1 MASGAIKVASGIL
14 ASRMF
19 GFVRELVTAAL
30 FGATG
35 FADVWRFLMRAP
47 NILQNLLGE
56 QTLSAALI
64 PVYSRFVARD
74 DGDGARRVAG
84 VVLGLAGLAAL
95 VLATAGVLL
104 AAPFV
109 TLVAPGLLIDGGA
122 AAGGAAS
129 GAADVDR
136 FALAVR
142 GVRWMFP
149 AIGIL
154 VLSAWALAIL
164 NSHRRFLLSYS
175 APVLW
180 NVAIIAALI
189 GAARGVF
196 GRPLDGAELVI
207 AGAVGVLVGAG
218 LQFLAQLP
226 GVLAS
231 AGRIVPGFD
240 WRLPGVGEVGRAL
253 GPLIAGRGVVQISA
267 YVDMFLASFLAFGAM
282 AVLGYAQ
289 VLFLLPVSLLGLS
302 MAAAELPDLSRRL
315 GEASVDALAPQIRN
329 ALRRTAVLAV
339 PSAVGFTLLG
349 LPVVSLAYERGE
361 FTREASTL
369 TWLVLAAYSLGLLAA
384 IASRQLQNAFIAA
397 GRTAT
402 PARIAALRVAVAA
415 GVGVPLMLALDRLP
429 VPGFSN
435 GVLRLGALGLAV
447 GSGLAAWVELAALR
461 RALGRLR
468 LQGLL
473 PVGLWLRCLTLAL
486 IAGGIALGVWSAPI
500 AWPADWLR
508 HATALGCYAGLY
520 LTGAWFLHRDEL
532 VAWLR
537 SEVDD

>member
-14 ASRMF
+14 ASRVF

-30 FGATG
+30 LGATG
-35 FADVWRFLMRAP
+35 YADVWRFLMRAP

-64 PVYSRFVARD
+64 PVYSRFIARD
-74 DGDGARRVAG
+74 DATGARRVAG
-84 VVLGLAGLAAL
+84 TVLGLAALAAI
-95 VLATAGVLL
+95 VLAAAGVLL

-109 TLVAPGLLIDGGA
+109 ALVAPGLLVDGG
-122 AAGGAAS
+122 GVDAS
-129 GAADVDR
+129 GGVDR

-189 GAARGVF
+189 GAARGIF

-218 LQFLAQLP
+218 LQFLVQLP

-231 AGRIVPGFD
+231 AGRIAPSLN
-240 WRLPGVGEVGRAL
+240 WRVSGVGEVGRAL

-267 YVDMFLASFLAFGAM
+267 YLDMFLASFLAFGAM

-289 VLFLLPVSLLGLS
+289 VLFLLPVALLGMS
-302 MAAAELPDLSRRL
+302 TAAAELPDLAQRL
-315 GEASVDALAPQIRN
+315 GEVSLDGLAPQIRG
-329 ALRRTAVLAV
+329 ALERTAVLAV
-339 PSAVGFTLLG
+339 PAAVGFVLLG
-349 LPVVSLAYERGE
+349 LPVVMLAYERGR
-361 FTREASTL
+361 FTHEASTL
-369 TWLVLAAYSLGLLAA
+369 TWLVLAAYSLGLVPA

-402 PARIAALRVAVAA
+402 PARIAALRVTIAA
-415 GVGVPLMLALDRLP
+415 LVGVPLMLALDRQE
-429 VPGFSN
+429 VPGFEA
-435 GVLRLGALGLAV
+435 GALRLGALGLAV

-461 RALGRLR
+461 RALRRLGVAR
-468 LQGLL
+468 LL
-473 PVGLWLRCLTLAL
+473 PVGLWLRCLTLAVV
-486 IAGGIALGVWSAPI
+486 AALVASALWASSI
-500 AWPADWLR
+500 AWPSAWLR
-508 HATALGCYAGLY
+508 PAASLGCYAALY
-520 LTGAWFLHRDEL
+520 LTGAWFLHRDQL

>member
-14 ASRMF
+14 ASRVF

-30 FGATG
+30 LGATG
-35 FADVWRFLMRAP
+35 YADVWRFLMRAP

-74 DGDGARRVAG
+74 DEVGARRVAG
-84 VVLGLAGLAAL
+84 AMLGLAAAVAI
-95 VLATAGVLL
+95 VLAVAGVLL
-104 AAPFV
+104 AVPFV
-109 TLVAPGLLIDGGA
+109 TLVAPGLLVDGG
-122 AAGGAAS
+122 AAGGAAE
-129 GAADVDR
+129 VDR

-149 AIGIL
+149 AIGVL

-180 NVAIIAALI
+180 NLAIIGALI
-189 GAARGVF
+189 GGARGLF
-196 GRPLDGAELVI
+196 GRPLTGSELVI
-207 AGAVGVLVGAG
+207 AGAMGVVVGAA
-218 LQFLAQLP
+218 LQFSVQLP
-226 GVLAS
+226 GVAAS
-231 AGRIVPGFD
+231 AGRIVPSLD
-240 WRLPGVGEVGRAL
+240 WRTPGVREVGRAL
-253 GPLIAGRGVVQISA
+253 GPLIAGRGVVQLSA
-267 YVDMFLASFLAFGAM
+267 YLDMFLASFLAFGAM

-289 VLFLLPVSLLGLS
+289 VLFLLPVSLLGMS
-302 MAAAELPDLSRRL
+302 TAAAELPDLSQRL
-315 GEASVDALAPQIRN
+315 GERSIDSLAPRIQQ

-349 LPVVSLAYERGE
+349 LPVVSLAYERGA

-369 TWLVLAAYSLGLLAA
+369 TWLVLAAYSLGLVPA

-397 GRTAT
+397 GRTGT
-402 PARIAALRVAVAA
+402 PARIAALRVTIAA
-415 GVGVPLMLALDRLP
+415 AVGVPLMLVLDRFP
-429 VPGFSN
+429 VPGFDL
-435 GVLRLGALGLAV
+435 GELRLGALGLAG
-447 GSGLAAWVELAALR
+447 GSGVAAWIELAALR
-461 RALGRLR
+461 RALARLG
-468 LQGLL
+468 LSGLL
-473 PVGLWLRCLTLAL
+473 PIGLWLRYLGLAVVAVVA
-486 IAGGIALGVWSAPI
+486 AGGLWTASID
-500 AWPADWLR
+500 WPAPWLR
-508 HATALGCYAGLY
+508 HAVALGCYAGFY
-520 LTGAWFLHRDEL
+520 LAGAWFLYRGEL